1 MELMP
6 RPQPSSSIPADP
18 DNHKQSFAEEGFLV
32 FRGVVPREGLADL
45 HLLMRREFERV
56 RLAGT
61 LFSGGGTLAGHLNCV
76 PGQAARFVYDR
87 LVQAGII
94 DVVRSLSDQ
103 PLRLPNLGCNFNLPG
118 SVVQH
123 WHMDRPFTR
132 SFLIANVAV
141 VETTLE
147 NGAMEAIPGSHR
159 RFYPYWQFTLERAA
173 MHLPS
178 RRIPLG
184 QGDVLVRT
192 SSLWH
197 RGMPNRTA
205 QPRPMLAFTWE
216 DGGSTHADPFQANGG
231 QITFHQN
238 WYRTNLPGRL
248 RERVH
253 ITAPFTYEAYRVA
266 RSLFGTKGYD
276 H

>member
-1 MELMP
+1 MNAML
-6 RPQPSSSIPADP
+6 
-18 DNHKQSFAEEGFLV
+18 EEGFV
-32 FRGVVPREGLADL
+32 VIPEVVPRQLLADL
-45 HLLMRREFERV
+45 HQRMRREFDRV
-56 RLAGT
+56 YLSGA
-61 LFSGGGTLAGHLNCV
+61 LFEGGGTRAGHLNCC
-76 PGQAARFVYDR
+76 PGEAARPVHERLAAAGILD
-87 LVQAGII
+87 LVQ
-94 DVVRSLSDQ
+94 SLSDQ
-103 PLRLPNLGCNFNLPG
+103 PLRRPNLGCNFNLPG

-123 WHMDRPFTR
+123 WHTDRPFTR

-141 VETTLE
+141 VDTELE
-147 NGAMEAIPGSHR
+147 NGAMEAVPGSHR

-173 MHLPS
+173 GRLPS
-178 RRIPLG
+178 RRVPLR

-216 DGGSTHADPFQANGG
+216 DGGSAEADPFQAGGG
-231 QITFHQN
+231 QMVFRQN
-238 WYRTNLPGRL
+238 WYRSDLPGRL

-253 ITAPFTYEAYRVA
+253 VAAPITYEAYRFA
-266 RSLFGTKGYD
+266 RSLVGTKGYD